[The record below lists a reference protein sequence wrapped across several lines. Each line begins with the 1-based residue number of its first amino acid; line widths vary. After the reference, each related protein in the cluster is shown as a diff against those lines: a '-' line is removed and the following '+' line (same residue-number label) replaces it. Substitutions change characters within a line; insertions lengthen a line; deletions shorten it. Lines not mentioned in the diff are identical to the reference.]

1 MEIGFDKAKLLQYK
15 AEIVKHLGNPAKLRL
30 TVVTVLFL
38 AAMVS
43 VYMPF
48 SDRVDK
54 NRSALAAEHNRSK
67 AITDVEALRK
77 EVAAYDERISEHTG
91 ANNWV
96 QYMLDG
102 LRAYPVKLRD
112 MESRPP
118 RKVGPYLAVIL
129 SMEIEG
135 TYARM
140 KEFVEWL
147 ECSDRVRRVDSLRFE
162 KRPKALLMKIT
173 VLGLIPK
180 NASAT

>member
-1 MEIGFDKAKLLQYK
+1 MELGFDKAKLLEYK
-15 AEIVKHLGNPAKLRL
+15 AAIAKHLGNPAKLRL
-30 TVVTVLFL
+30 TLVLVLGL
-38 AAMVS
+38 AAIMG
-43 VYMPF
+43 VYVPL
-48 SDRVDK
+48 SDRIDE
-54 NRSALAAEHNRSK
+54 NRAVLATERDRNG
-67 AITDVEALRK
+67 AITDVEELRK
-77 EVAAYDERISEHTG
+77 QVEAYDTRIGEYKGT
-91 ANNWV
+91 NDWV

-118 RKVGPYLAVIL
+118 RKVGPYVAVTL

-135 TYARM
+135 TYPRL
-140 KEFVEWL
+140 KDFVEWL
-147 ECSDRVRRVDSLRFE
+147 ESSDRVLRVDLLRFE